1 MASFFERQ
9 LQDYAVNKQ
18 RQRERGRAVLKT
30 PQSRRSA
37 TLTGLAATFD
47 GLRF

>member
-9 LQDYAVNKQ
+9 LQDYAVNKEIP
-18 RQRERGRAVLKT
+18 RGCGRAVLKT

-37 TLTGLAATFD
+37 TLSGLAATFG